1 MGRYGRILLAPS
13 TQGPHTIGQSDRTFT
28 LTMIAVTI
36 LLPHVPQCYSTVVYV
51 FTSTFFQT
59 TIKFANPKF
68 PYRPLKQSLYRADV
82 IRV

>member
-13 TQGPHTIGQSDRTFT
+13 TQGPHKIGQSDRTTFT

-36 LLPHVPQCYSTVVYV
+36 LLPHVPQCYSTVVCVRFV

-68 PYRPLKQSLYRADV
+68 P
-82 IRV
+82 